1 MSLSSRWPAGV
12 QQTKA
17 ISPSQA
23 AAAIEHQRDGS
34 CAALFLLSLPQFDE
48 IRERLTYTC
57 AKNAQNDKTAAT
69 ATAEMRLCGH
79 TFGVVLLLRLHR
91 RARFFCLV
99 FIDALLKK
107 RNPRRW
113 RRRPRLLSA
122 RQPLNIIA
130 GTYLVQREARALIII
145 LVVRRGRCSRA
156 DNAANCVWVKCV
168 YVRRWPSL

>member
-1 MSLSSRWPAGV
+1 
-12 QQTKA
+12 
-17 ISPSQA
+17 
-23 AAAIEHQRDGS
+23 
-34 CAALFLLSLPQFDE
+34 
-48 IRERLTYTC
+48 
-57 AKNAQNDKTAAT
+57 
-69 ATAEMRLCGH
+69 MRLCGH

-99 FIDALLKK
+99 IFIDALLKK
-107 RNPRRW
+107 RNP

-168 YVRRWPSL
+168 CASLAVSLNALSPSACGLRAPECQQGQLFWCK